1 MSKVPEPRNVPSA
14 EFSRGEK
21 IALLICGLLLVGALV
36 DYVLFHQRF
45 RDLAV
50 VILVGIA
57 SLYLQMKARMAQRR
71 RR

>member
-1 MSKVPEPRNVPSA
+1 MSKVPEPRNVPGA
-14 EFSRGEK
+14 EFSREEK